1 MNQYNVAGSSSS
13 GRTGNFIFI
22 VWNTYKKVGGKKRR
36 KRRRSCTN
44 QQKPKGGYDPA
55 SSAADSL
62 QHACNSVSTFQQSLH
77 QIEISGQVDGAD
89 LRELKVQCSRSGL
102 TVHVKFDGPFYG
114 IVYSQNYYQVPQC
127 TYVTSDNSQGR
138 TSFSFNVPQKGCG
151 TVSQSGYKKSN
162 NVNTF
167 QRSLDVQPAAAQLEN
182 EDISL
187 ENTIVIQ
194 HDPDF
199 QEAGDTARRLRCVWG
214 AHSLQKSVNAKMPEV
229 YQPSTITVK
238 YDYRTVNQLV
248 EVQSDRRGPLS
259 LPARDSGQRFDAN
272 VLSCTYSDGQKGE
285 TIQLT
290 DEEGCSLR
298 PDLTTVFYKLKETTN
313 PNTDLTLYTYFRGL
327 KALRE
332 SYFSITC
339 NVEICFPRCSE
350 RCRNRLA

>member
-1 MNQYNVAGSSSS
+1 MMRPSKHFLVAL
-13 GRTGNFIFI
+13 
-22 VWNTYKKVGGKKRR
+22 VV
-36 KRRRSCTN
+36 
-44 QQKPKGGYDPA
+44 
-55 SSAADSL
+55 AAYL
-62 QHACNSVSTFQQSLH
+62 LLIQ
-77 QIEISGQVDGAD
+77 QVDGAD

-102 TVHVKFDGPFYG
+102 TVHVKFDSPFYG

-127 TYVTSDNSQGR
+127 TYVTSENSQGR

-151 TVSQSGYKKSN
+151 TVSTQSGYKKSN

-167 QRSLDVQPAAAQLEN
+167 QRSLDVRSVSPAVATQQEN
-182 EDISL
+182 EEISL

-248 EVQSDRRGPLS
+248 EVQTDRRGPLS
-259 LPARDSGQRFDAN
+259 LPARGFISSSPAHSSLVIYLKNSGQRFDAN
-272 VLSCTYSDGQKGE
+272 VLACTYSDGQKGE
-285 TIQLT
+285 TVQLT

-332 SYFSITC
+332 SYFNISC

>member
-1 MNQYNVAGSSSS
+1 MARPQNHFLIGLLV
-13 GRTGNFIFI
+13 
-22 VWNTYKKVGGKKRR
+22 
-36 KRRRSCTN
+36 
-44 QQKPKGGYDPA
+44 
-55 SSAADSL
+55 SAAAYL
-62 QHACNSVSTFQQSLH
+62 LL
-77 QIEISGQVDGAD
+77 VDGAD

-167 QRSLDVQPAAAQLEN
+167 QRSLDVQPATAAHQLEN
-182 EDISL
+182 EEISL

-259 LPARDSGQRFDAN
+259 LPARGFISSSPAHSSLVIYLKNSGQRFDAN
-272 VLSCTYSDGQKGE
+272 VLSCTYSDGHKGE